1 MRDSAQEPNSPRH
14 SGVSVAMP
22 AVPPQEAEANLL
34 QRAIHGDRQAFGELL
49 QRHQPRALALAT
61 ELVGS
66 REDARDL
73 LQEAALKAW
82 RALHGFVPGRPF
94 FPWFYRILRNACIQH
109 LRARKLRRSRSLTV
123 DADGETVV
131 LEPSDRAAPLPEELF
146 EQGERSRRLAQ
157 ALVRLPPADA
167 EILML
172 RHFQDLSYQEIA
184 EALSIP
190 VGTVMSRLHT
200 ARRRLRQLLP
210 EMAAA

>member
-1 MRDSAQEPNSPRH
+1 MEPPNKPRAD
-14 SGVSVAMP
+14 GVGRSMP
-22 AVPPQEAEANLL
+22 TSPPQEAETVLL
-34 QRAIHGDRQAFGELL
+34 ELAMRGDRQAFGELL
-49 QRHQPRALALAT
+49 TRHQPRALALAA

-66 REDARDL
+66 REEARDL

-82 RALHGFVPGRPF
+82 RALGSFVPGRPF

-109 LRARKLRRSRSLTV
+109 LRARKLRRTAPLQV
-123 DADGETVV
+123 EGEGGEATA
-131 LEPSDRAAPLPEELF
+131 LELPDRAAPLPEELLDQD
-146 EQGERSRRLAQ
+146 ESSRLLAA

-190 VGTVMSRLHT
+190 VGTVMSRLHM

-210 EMAAA
+210 EMNHA